1 MKTKRTKLALIGM
14 AALILA
20 GLLAAADASQP
31 NRIVVP
37 LSNPAKPV
45 KVEVSSMRGAIK
57 VIGYEGKE
65 VIVETSVPEKALGKD
80 ENEEAEEKDAEEAQ
94 EAAKAQAKA
103 AGMKRIPLDNAGL
116 TAEESNNVVS
126 IEVESWKRAMDLTV
140 KVPFN
145 SSLKLEAQQN
155 GSIAVEN
162 VTGEIEVENLNGGI
176 TLTNV
181 SGSVTANTLNGD
193 IKVGLAKVAADK
205 PMSFSTMNGD
215 LDVTFPADTKAN
227 LKIKTERGEV
237 YSDFDIALR
246 QVPQKS
252 TENPKKEGGKFR
264 ISLDS
269 AFYGTINGGG
279 PDYQFENFNGDI
291 YLRKKK

>member
-1 MKTKRTKLALIGM
+1 MKNQRTKMALVGLAVLV
-14 AALILA
+14 LA
-20 GLLAAADASQP
+20 GFLAAVDASQP

-37 LSNPAKPV
+37 LSNPAKPARI
-45 KVEVSSMRGAIK
+45 EVSTLQGSIK
-57 VIGYEGKE
+57 VVGYEGKE
-65 VIVETSVPEKALGKD
+65 VIIETSVREKALSKD
-80 ENEEAEEKDAEEAQ
+80 EGQDAEDMDAEEAQ
-94 EAAKAQAKA
+94 EAAKAQAKT
-103 AGMKRIPLDNAGL
+103 AGMKKIALDNAGL
-116 TAEESNNVVS
+116 TVEESNNVVS
-126 IEVESWKRAMDLTV
+126 VDVESWKRAMDLSL

-155 GSIAVEN
+155 SSIVVEN
-162 VTGEIEVENLNGGI
+162 VAGEIEVENLNGGI

-193 IKVGLAKVAADK
+193 VKVGLNKVTPDK
-205 PMSFSTMNGD
+205 PMSFSTLNGD
-215 LDVTFPADTKAN
+215 LDVTFPAETKAN

-252 TENPKKEGGKFR
+252 TETPKKEGGKFR

-269 AFYGTINGGG
+269 AYYGTINGGG
-279 PDYQFENFNGDI
+279 PDYQFENFNGNI